1 MEVYV
6 LEAVILLS
14 ILNKYV
20 PVRVTLWEKKL
31 LALTDLLLALCEL
44 PSRQSLLAHM
54 RMPSVFLK

>member
-6 LEAVILLS
+6 LEDVILLS

-20 PVRVTLWEKKL
+20 TVRLWEKNL

-44 PSRQSLLAHM
+44 LSRQSLLAHM
-54 RMPSVFLK
+54 RMRSAFLK